1 MSALNWAMD
10 YGQALDIDTLEKKVE
25 ALEKDMA
32 TARAWIEYLTDRIE
46 VLERRAIINAGAE
59 IHSGDGGYGIG
70 NQADHDA
77 FVAKRNESLKNER
90 T

>member
-10 YGQALDIDTLEKKVE
+10 YGQSLAIGTLEEKVE

-32 TARAWIEYLTDRIE
+32 TARAWIEHLTARIE

-59 IHSGDGGYGIG
+59 IHSGDGGYRIG

>member
-10 YGQALDIDTLEKKVE
+10 YGQNLAIDTLEEKVE

-32 TARAWIEYLTDRIE
+32 TARAWIEHLTARIE
-46 VLERRAIINAGAE
+46 VLERRAMIDNIKAGA
-59 IHSGDGGYGIG
+59 DVVDDFGGYSIG

-77 FVAKRNESLKNER
+77 FVAKRNESLK
-90 T
+90 